1 MCFSATGS
9 FAVSGALA
17 GLGGASIA
25 RNQSPSLRMFAATPL
40 VFAAQQA
47 TEGAVWLTLG
57 SAPHETL
64 HRAAVYAYLVCAMV
78 IWPTWL
84 PWSLRLAEREPSRR
98 RPLTA
103 IAMVG
108 ALFSACALFVLAH
121 GRPTALIAGHSLRY
135 EYGGPGGAF
144 PLPLLYF
151 LAYAFPIVV
160 PLFVSTVNQ
169 ARTIGTLLIV
179 SLGAT
184 VLIQRHALTS
194 VWCFFAAILSGV
206 ILVAIEQERRSVAGM
221 ARSGP
226 GPRRAEPVPLRAR

>member
-17 GLGGASIA
+17 GLGAASIA
-25 RNQSPSLRMFAATPL
+25 RNQSPSQRLFAATPL

-57 SAPHETL
+57 SASHETL
-64 HRAAVYAYLVCAMV
+64 HQVAIYAYLACALV
-78 IWPTWL
+78 VWPTWL
-84 PWSLRLAEREPSRR
+84 PLSLRLAEREPNRR

-103 IAMVG
+103 IAVMG
-108 ALFSACALFVLAH
+108 ALFSACALYVLAH
-121 GRPTALIAGHSLRY
+121 GRPTALMAGHSLRY
-135 EYGGPGGAF
+135 EFGGDGAF

-151 LAYAFPIVV
+151 LAYALPVVV
-160 PLFVSTVNQ
+160 PLFVSSVSL

-206 ILVAIEQERRSVAGM
+206 IWLAIEQERRSAAPARAGLRP
-221 ARSGP
+221 RS
-226 GPRRAEPVPLRAR
+226 ADPVPLRAR

>member
-64 HRAAVYAYLVCAMV
+64 HRVAIYAYLVCAMV

-103 IAMVG
+103 IAVWG

-121 GRPTALIAGHSLRY
+121 GRPSALVAGHSLRY
-135 EYGGPGGAF
+135 EYGASGAF

-151 LAYAFPIVV
+151 LAYALPIVV
-160 PLFVSTVNQ
+160 PLFVSTVHQ

-206 ILVAIEQERRSVAGM
+206 ILLAIEQERRSAAGVP
-221 ARSGP
+221 RSGL
-226 GPRRAEPVPLRAR
+226 GSRRAEPVPLRAR

>member
-9 FAVSGALA
+9 FAVSGALL
-17 GLGGASIA
+17 GLGAASIA
-25 RNQSPSLRMFAATPL
+25 RNGSPSQRLFAATPL

-64 HRAAVYAYLVCAMV
+64 HRVAIYAYLVCAMV

-84 PWSLRLAEREPSRR
+84 PWSLRLAEREPRR
-98 RPLTA
+98 RRLLTA
-103 IAMVG
+103 LAALG

-121 GRPTALIAGHSLRY
+121 GRPTVLIAGHSLRY
-135 EYGGPGGAF
+135 EYGTSGAF

-151 LAYAFPIVV
+151 LAYALPIVV
-160 PLFVSTVNQ
+160 PLFVSTVNL
-169 ARTIGTLLIV
+169 AKTIGTLLIV

-206 ILVAIEQERRSVAGM
+206 ILLAVEQERRSAAGSP
-221 ARSGP
+221 RP
-226 GPRRAEPVPLRAR
+226 GLTPPRAEPVPLRAR

>member
-17 GLGGASIA
+17 VLGGASIA

-64 HRAAVYAYLVCAMV
+64 HRVAIYAYLVCAMV

-84 PWSLRLAEREPSRR
+84 PWSLRLAEREPGRR

-103 IAMVG
+103 IAVWG

-121 GRPTALIAGHSLRY
+121 GRPTALVAGHSLRY
-135 EYGGPGGAF
+135 EYGASGAF

-151 LAYAFPIVV
+151 LAYALPIVV
-160 PLFVSTVNQ
+160 PLFVSTVHQ

-206 ILVAIEQERRSVAGM
+206 ILLAIEQERRSAAGT
-221 ARSGP
+221 AHSGP
-226 GPRRAEPVPLRAR
+226 GPRRPEPVPLRAR

>member
-9 FAVSGALA
+9 FAVSGVLA
-17 GLGGASIA
+17 GLGGASIV

-64 HRAAVYAYLVCAMV
+64 HRVAVYAYLICAMV
-78 IWPTWL
+78 IWPSWL
-84 PWSLRLAEREPSRR
+84 PWSLRLAEREPGRR

-103 IAMVG
+103 IAVWG
-108 ALFSACALFVLAH
+108 ALFSACALFVLAR
-121 GRPTALIAGHSLRY
+121 GRPTAIIAGHSLRY
-135 EYGGPGGAF
+135 EYGASGAF

-151 LAYAFPIVV
+151 LAYALPVVV

-206 ILVAIEQERRSVAGM
+206 ILLAIEQERRAAAG
-221 ARSGP
+221 APRSGL
-226 GPRRAEPVPLRAR
+226 GPRRGEPVPLRAR

>member
-57 SAPHETL
+57 SASHQTL
-64 HRAAVYAYLVCAMV
+64 HRVAIYAYLICAMV

-84 PWSLRLAEREPSRR
+84 PWSLRLAERAPSRR

-103 IAMVG
+103 IAVLG
-108 ALFSACALFVLAH
+108 ALFSACALLVLAH

-135 EYGGPGGAF
+135 EYDGPSGAF
-144 PLPLLYF
+144 PLPWLYF
-151 LAYAFPIVV
+151 LAYALPIVV

-206 ILVAIEQERRSVAGM
+206 ILLAIEQERRSAAG
-221 ARSGP
+221 AAHPGL

>member
-57 SAPHETL
+57 SAPHATL
-64 HRAAVYAYLVCAMV
+64 HRVAIYAYLICAMV

-84 PWSLRLAEREPSRR
+84 PWSLRLAEREPGRR

-103 IAMVG
+103 IAVWG
-108 ALFSACALFVLAH
+108 TLFSACALFVLAH
-121 GRPTALIAGHSLRY
+121 GRPTAITAGHSLRY
-135 EYGGPGGAF
+135 EYGASGAF

-151 LAYAFPIVV
+151 LAYALPIVV

-206 ILVAIEQERRSVAGM
+206 ILVAIEQERRSAAG
-221 ARSGP
+221 APRSGL